1 MSEWRG
7 RVFSRNVGG
16 FDSLDPEGLRGLPY
30 IRTAVKMMT
39 DYQVA
44 SVAAAVLL
52 PVRSARWCL
61 TEDDSNPEHAAHLG
75 RMLGLPVGSAEAR
88 PDPRWQEFISRL
100 TTAMTYGVSVHEIQV
115 EPLQDRVELA
125 GLHWVQPWRIG
136 GWERDSWGRATA
148 VKVGEETLPLEH
160 AVCLTWDEPQGGPW
174 GVGLLR
180 PAVDPWRRKQDA
192 LEVQSLSVRRNGLG
206 IPVYT
211 GPEPPQDCDDLTKWA
226 QDDLDTGL
234 EIASALT
241 AGHSA
246 GVALPHGATLRLAGV
261 DGHLPDLSL
270 VVQQHDQAIA
280 RSMLAHLLTLGTQ
293 TGSWA
298 LGTQFTGLL
307 GQALQDYAT
316 QVGAAVQS
324 LVDRLC
330 YWSWGDVP
338 APRVTWSALDR
349 SAQAVIEAV
358 TQLSRVGAVQPS
370 QDTEQ
375 ALRDMLGLPDNES
388 PISGLEDEVDQL

>member
-1 MSEWRG
+1 MYRG
-7 RVFSRNVGG
+7 RIVSPYVSRY
-16 FDSLDPEGLRGLPY
+16 DSVDPDGLRGRTY
-30 IRTAVKMMT
+30 IQVATSMMT

-61 TEDDSNPEHAAHLG
+61 TVDECNPEHAAIIG

-88 PDPRWQEFISRL
+88 PDPRWQGFIDQL
-100 TTAMTYGVSVHEIQV
+100 TTAMIYGVSVHEIEV
-115 EPLQDRVELA
+115 DAHEDRVELV
-125 GLHWVQPWRIG
+125 GLHWIQPWRIT
-136 GWERDSWGRATA
+136 GWERDNRGRA
-148 VKVGEETLPLEH
+148 VGVEVGEDKLSLEH
-160 AVCLTWDEPQGGPW
+160 AVRLTWDEPQGGPW

-180 PAVDPWRRKQDA
+180 PAVDSWRRKIDA
-192 LEVQSLSVRRNGLG
+192 LEVQSLAVRRNGLG

-211 GPEPPQDCDDLTKWA
+211 GPEPPQDCDDLTEWA
-226 QDDLDTGL
+226 QRDLDDGL

-241 AGHSA
+241 AGQSA
-246 GVALPHGATLRLAGV
+246 GVALPHGATLKLVGV
-261 DGHLPDLSL
+261 EGDLPDLTA

-298 LGTQFTGLL
+298 LGAQFTGLL

-349 SAQAVIEAV
+349 STQAVVEAV
-358 TQLSRVGAVQPS
+358 TQLAKAGAMRHSPN
-370 QDTEQ
+370 TEQ
-375 ALRDMLGLPDNES
+375 ALRDMLGLPDNEL
-388 PISGLEDEVDQL
+388 PDSGMEYSGGESEN